1 MDKSTNERDLML
13 QEGDVIFLNIGDR
26 VYADVPWKF
35 VFKDSE
41 PRDRN
46 IHTEVRLPTLFRRD
60 DEELF
65 FDYGEYVVIKTA
77 MEGGG
82 MNFDGPYPN
91 GHCVYCQKLKNG
103 KYNPNGNI
111 VKFYQSGCFTCV
123 IKNIT
128 PTAKM
133 EKSYVATYR

>member
-1 MDKSTNERDLML
+1 MDKSTNQGDLRL
-13 QEGDVIFLNIGDR
+13 QEGDVIFLNMGDR

-35 VFKDSE
+35 IFKDSDSV
-41 PRDRN
+41 DRKFPM
-46 IHTEVRLPTLFRRD
+46 EVTLPTLFKRD
-60 DEELF
+60 EDQLF

-82 MNFDGPYPN
+82 DNFDGPYPD
-91 GHCVYCQKLKNG
+91 GHCVYCKKLKNG

-111 VKFYQSGCFTCV
+111 VKFYQSGCFTCM

-133 EKSYVATYR
+133 EKPYVNTNR